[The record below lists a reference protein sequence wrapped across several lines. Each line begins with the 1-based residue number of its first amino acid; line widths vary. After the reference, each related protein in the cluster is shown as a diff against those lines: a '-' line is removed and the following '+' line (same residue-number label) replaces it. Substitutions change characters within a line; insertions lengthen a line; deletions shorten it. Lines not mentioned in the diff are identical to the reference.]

1 VSITDIP
8 TAVADPAG
16 RKPAPG
22 RLGVVQAF
30 LNTVPLRTGGPD
42 LLGDRRAAI
51 GWFRAVGILPTDP
64 VVVTSSEHANL
75 LRLRELLRAVLMT
88 RTAGRRDEPTA
99 ANLTR
104 AFADGRLV
112 LTVDAGAGAHW
123 KTAARA
129 PYPSMVAGIAI
140 AIAESVT
147 SGTWPY
153 LKACAT
159 PGCGWAFYEDSAA
172 TNCSGHG

>member
-1 VSITDIP
+1 MSITDIP

-88 RTAGRRDEPTA
+88 RTAGRWPPLIETTPTPGSWDI
-99 ANLTR
+99 
-104 AFADGRLV
+104 F
-112 LTVDAGAGAHW
+112 
-123 KTAARA
+123 
-129 PYPSMVAGIAI
+129 
-140 AIAESVT
+140 
-147 SGTWPY
+147 
-153 LKACAT
+153 CAT
-159 PGCGWAFYEDSAA
+159 RVSAMSS
-172 TNCSGHG
+172 TLVSGMP